1 MPIPFLIAGAA
12 ALAGATAVE
21 TAAVGVAAAVLT
33 SDKKKE
39 PEAKTSREKISASD
53 VPDDIRRQIEGSR
66 QVEGSRRSHRT
77 DVKYSPQQYY
87 EMGMEY
93 YYGRNGRPIN
103 RTTAEV
109 FLRRAAGSGHEAAG
123 RQMRTLFG

>member
-53 VPDDIRRQIEGSR
+53 VPEDIRR